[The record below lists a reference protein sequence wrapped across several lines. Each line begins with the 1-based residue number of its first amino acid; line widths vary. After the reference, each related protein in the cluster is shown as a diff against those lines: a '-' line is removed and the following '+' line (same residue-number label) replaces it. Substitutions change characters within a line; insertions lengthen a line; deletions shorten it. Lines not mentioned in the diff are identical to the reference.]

1 MRYAFVHHRTLNHA
15 QLVGVVFSAESFI
28 QLLTQ
33 HHMTLC
39 LIGIESRYH
48 LELLHQ
54 SCVNF

>member
-1 MRYAFVHHRTLNHA
+1 MLMHPQQA

-39 LIGIESRYH
+39 LLGIESRYH
-48 LELLHQ
+48 LELRTNL
-54 SCVNF
+54 V